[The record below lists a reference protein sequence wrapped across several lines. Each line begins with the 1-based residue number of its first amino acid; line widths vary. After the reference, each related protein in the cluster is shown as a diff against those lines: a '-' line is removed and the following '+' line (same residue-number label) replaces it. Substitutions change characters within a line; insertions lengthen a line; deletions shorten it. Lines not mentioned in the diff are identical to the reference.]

1 MPLLPGHV
9 HTTPPAA
16 PHPCP
21 THPPSTHT
29 RNPGVAADLSCHAST
44 ASAQSP
50 SWVVISSPRSL
61 MHLSDFPAS
70 TLIGTQA
77 PRPTCLLL
85 MGPAS
90 VLHPP
95 SLSPQSLH
103 SQDPPLASYSL
114 GGHPS
119 PLLSSGPQGT
129 ISLPRHD
136 LLLSSCPAPW
146 TGLPAPTGQFLP
158 SLPLVPF
165 SLASCSWLG
174 WSNPLLVLEVTWR
187 WKAPSSRKPSFPEP
201 CWPRCRLHL
210 DAAGAGHS
218 VHPRVMSHYWLLP
231 ESSDFG

>member
-1 MPLLPGHV
+1 MGGDFFSQVPHAPL
-9 HTTPPAA
+9 
-16 PHPCP
+16 
-21 THPPSTHT
+21 
-29 RNPGVAADLSCHAST
+29 RLSC
-44 ASAQSP
+44 
-50 SWVVISSPRSL
+50 IYLDR
-61 MHLSDFPAS
+61 D
-70 TLIGTQA
+70 
-77 PRPTCLLL
+77 
-85 MGPAS
+85 
-90 VLHPP
+90 P
-95 SLSPQSLH
+95 SLSPHL
-103 SQDPPLASYSL
+103 
-114 GGHPS
+114 S
-119 PLLSSGPQGT
+119 PLDGPCLCPPPSQPFFTVPPQPRPSTGFLQPRGTPCPPLSSGPQGT

-136 LLLSSCPAPW
+136 LLLSSCPALW

-218 VHPRVMSHYWLLP
+218 VHPRVMSHSWLLP